1 MAKTY
6 DVTPDMLA
14 KLSEG
19 QTFKNFPELA
29 RELGVLDKH
38 GKPIAGDSRPSFL
51 GELER
56 FVVLKKDGRQITVER
71 ILPEDEI
78 LPPRPTGGN
87 RKFVDLIQRLLVYH
101 FNALCQAQPCD
112 GIKLLWEKKDIWETC
127 GMVSRDYRWWGK
139 NASTEDDE
147 IIADAFR
154 KLVGTVKLKAWLDS
168 ALYGLKKN
176 DALDYEEKRAFIDY
190 NDGIATITP
199 LTDEQN
205 MTYMRLKAEVLK
217 EYTLSDGRTPA
228 TERDLW
234 QTGRMRD
241 FYRKLNP
248 KLEKEFAKEQRYSTI
263 QKVYKI
269 IVEPK
274 TMELFTKRFGKIDPE
289 DVELAVQMMAKLN
302 TVVCDGLLSSTALD
316 RIVYVAT
323 RIQDHEDVQKRLE
336 KQKMWGKAPK
346 GSSLDKKIRR
356 EFHYKKVQLNDEQKN
371 KMVDNI
377 IRQSPEQ
384 LAITLQGKEKG
395 CKVVEKLYKERYVDN
410 FLDGS
415 GLTEEQYEQIMQ
427 DAEKESADAEL
438 MARLVAE
445 ANERIMSRD
454 IKAEEAAILAERQK
468 SDDEIFAE
476 VLAEKERKHPWEK
489 KKERSREMLDCG
501 IPLDVFISQ
510 I

>member
-1 MAKTY
+1 MVKTY

-19 QTFKNFPELA
+19 RTFKNFPELA

-56 FVVLKKDGRQITVER
+56 FVVLKKVGRQIIVER

-87 RKFVDLIQRLLVYH
+87 RKFIDLIQRLLVYH
-101 FNALCQAQPCD
+101 FNALCQSQPCD
-112 GIKLLWEKKDIWETC
+112 GIKVLWEKKDIWETC

-139 NASTEDDE
+139 NASTEEDE
-147 IIADAFR
+147 AIADAFR
-154 KLVGTVKLKAWLDS
+154 KLVGSVKLKAWLDS
-168 ALYGLKKN
+168 ALYSLKKN

-190 NDGIATITP
+190 NNGVATITL

-205 MTYMRLKAEVLK
+205 LTYMRLKAETLK
-217 EYTLSDGRTPA
+217 GYTLSDRKTPA

-248 KLEKEFAKEQRYSTI
+248 KLRKAFAKDQRYSTI

-269 IVEPK
+269 VVEPK
-274 TMELFTKRFGKIDPE
+274 TMELFAKRFGKIDPA

-316 RIVYVAT
+316 RTVYVAT
-323 RIQDHEDVQKRLE
+323 RVQEHEDVEKRLE
-336 KQKMWGKAPK
+336 EQKQWGEAKK
-346 GSSLDKKIRR
+346 GSLR
-356 EFHYKKVQLNDEQKN
+356 EFHYDKIQLNDEQKT
-371 KMVDNI
+371 KMIESI

-384 LAITLQGKEKG
+384 LAMTLQGKEKG
-395 CKVVEKLYKERYVDN
+395 CKVIEKLYNQRYVDN

-427 DAEKESADAEL
+427 DADKESANAAL

-445 ANERIMSRD
+445 ANERMAARD
-454 IKAEEAAILAERQK
+454 IEAEEAAILAERK
-468 SDDEIFAE
+468 KFDDEIFAE

-489 KKERSREMLDCG
+489 KKEERSREMLDCG